1 MSDLGKNPLEKSGPK
16 GALKK
21 SPKYGN
27 KPSFDEND
35 PES

>member
-1 MSDLGKNPLEKSGPK
+1 MSELGQNSLKETGPK

-27 KPSFDEND
+27 KPSFDAND
-35 PES
+35 LES